1 MIKMPE
7 ESPLLKKIQINPEQN
22 ACSCGC
28 MGQENVNFE
37 KIEQKPINQNQNES
51 NK

>member
-1 MIKMPE
+1 MIEMYE
-7 ESPLLKKIQINPEQN
+7 ESPRIGKFQIKPEEN

-28 MGQENVNFE
+28 TGQENVSFE
-37 KIEQKPINQNQNES
+37 KSEQKPIIQIQNES

>member
-1 MIKMPE
+1 MCE
-7 ESPLLKKIQINPEQN
+7 ESPLIKKIQIKPEQN

-28 MGQENVNFE
+28 TGQKNVNFE
-37 KIEQKPINQNQNES
+37 KISNEQKPINQHQNES

>member
-1 MIKMPE
+1 MYK
-7 ESPLLKKIQINPEQN
+7 ESPLIKKIQIKPEQN

-37 KIEQKPINQNQNES
+37 KAEQKTIIQTQSES

>member
-1 MIKMPE
+1 VIKMLE
-7 ESPLLKKIQINPEQN
+7 ESPLIKKIQIQPEQT

-28 MGQENVNFE
+28 TGQENVNFE
-37 KIEQKPINQNQNES
+37 KTEQKPIIQIQNES

>member
-1 MIKMPE
+1 MYE
-7 ESPLLKKIQINPEQN
+7 ESPLIKKIQIKPEQN

-28 MGQENVNFE
+28 QGQENE
-37 KIEQKPINQNQNES
+37 GSTKTKQKPLIQLQNES

>member
-1 MIKMPE
+1 MIEMYE
-7 ESPLLKKIQINPEQN
+7 ESPRIEKFQVKPEQN

-28 MGQENVNFE
+28 TGQENVNFE
-37 KIEQKPINQNQNES
+37 KTEQKPIIQIQNES